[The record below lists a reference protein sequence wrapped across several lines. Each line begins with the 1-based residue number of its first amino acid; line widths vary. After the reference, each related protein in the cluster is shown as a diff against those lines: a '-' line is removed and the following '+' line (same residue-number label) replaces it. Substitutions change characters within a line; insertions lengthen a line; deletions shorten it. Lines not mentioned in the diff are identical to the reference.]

1 MIVNTGTT
9 PLARAT
15 ATHGHAARAVT
26 RPLAVATATENI
38 TPTNSNDAQF
48 HGRTRPMISATI
60 ASWATAHRGDHDI
73 TLDTDAARARGHD
86 GEHQQRNQGNDELP
100 AERGGERHR
109 YASSARRSDTTHLR
123 LGTLSTAH
131 SLRPAGLTFQPRT

>member
-38 TPTNSNDAQF
+38 TPANSNDAQSRR
-48 HGRTRPMISATI
+48 RTTPMISATI
-60 ASWATAHRGDHDI
+60 ANWATARTVATTTSRSI
-73 TLDTDAARARGHD
+73 PTRPTCEATTARTNSTARATT
-86 GEHQQRNQGNDELP
+86 
-100 AERGGERHR
+100 
-109 YASSARRSDTTHLR
+109 SSQLSVGANVIGMRRALDDRTRRTSR
-123 LGTLSTAH
+123 LGT
-131 SLRPAGLTFQPRT
+131 